1 MLDRP
6 VTREGWSARAAALKI
21 EGRAFIG
28 GAYVAALDGATFAKI
43 SPIDGKAFADVADC
57 GAADVDRAVRAARAA
72 FESGVWRDADPQ
84 LKKAVLLRFAELIR
98 EGGDELALLETL
110 DVGKVIANT
119 LNVDVPFCA
128 NCVQYYAELADKLYD
143 EVAPVG
149 ANDVAMVLKAPLGVV
164 GAIVPWNYPLIISA
178 WKVGPAL
185 VAGNSVVLKPAE
197 QSPLATLALGRLA
210 KEAGLPD
217 GVLNIVPGFG
227 EKAGKP
233 LALHPDVD
241 MIAFTGSTEVGKLMM
256 VYAGESNMKRVA
268 LECGGKSPHVVM
280 PDADLDAAAQAIAWG
295 VYYNQGET
303 CHAGSRVLA
312 HASIRERLV
321 ERIADVQRS
330 QIPLGHPFDPGAELG
345 AMVDERQMRRVLGYI
360 ELGVQEGARIAHGGK
375 RALAETGGF
384 YVEPTILDGATN
396 SMRIAQEEIFGPVV
410 VVIPFE
416 SEAEAVTLAND
427 SIYALAAAVWTR
439 DMNAAHR
446 LSRALRAG
454 TVWVN
459 TYDRSSLAT
468 PFGGFKQSG
477 FGRDRSPHAIDKYMD
492 FKTIWTSYRS
502 SARTGDGLGGR
513 AQKYLCECTRVGP
526 LRAVL
531 RCPRIVGTPCHAL

>member
-6 VTREGWSARAAALKI
+6 TTREGWSARAAALTI

-28 GAYVAALDGATFAKI
+28 GAYVAALDGATFSRI
-43 SPIDGKAFADVADC
+43 SPIDGKAFAEVADC

-98 EGGDELALLETL
+98 ANGDELALLETL
-110 DVGKVIANT
+110 DVGKVIANS

-128 NCVQYYAELADKLYD
+128 NCIQYYAELADKLYD

-178 WKVGPAL
+178 WKLGPAL

-227 EKAGKP
+227 ERAGKP
-233 LALHPDVD
+233 LALHTDVD

-321 ERIADVQRS
+321 AKIADVQRS

-345 AMVDERQMRRVLGYI
+345 AMVEERQMQRVLGYI
-360 ELGVQEGARIAHGGK
+360 ELGVKEGARIAHGGK

-384 YVEPTILDGATN
+384 YVEPTILDGAAN
-396 SMRIAQEEIFGPVV
+396 GMRIAQEEIFGPVV
-410 VVIPFE
+410 VVIAFE
-416 SEAEAVTLAND
+416 SETEAAALAND
-427 SIYALAAAVWTR
+427 SIYGLAAAVWTR

-492 FKTIWTSYRS
+492 FKTIWTSYR
-502 SARTGDGLGGR
+502 
-513 AQKYLCECTRVGP
+513 
-526 LRAVL
+526 
-531 RCPRIVGTPCHAL
+531 